1 MKPIGLIVKS
11 NHIVEAG
18 YELSTSE
25 QRLIL
30 SAIEQIPKG
39 EAIESNV
46 IYEVSADSFTR
57 LFGVH
62 PKTAYRDLKEAASKL
77 YDRSI
82 IIRTKENTLKVRWLQ
97 MLQVQNP
104 YFEDVISD
112 VHWKSVLIV
121 FSQPVIPFLS
131 DLKANFTKYFA
142 SDLKGVSSAY
152 TIRFYELIKQY
163 ESIGKREISIKDLRF
178 MLCLEDKYPL
188 FADLKRWVIDT
199 SINELNKKTPMQ
211 VSYELKKTGRKYTH
225 ITLRFTDK
233 KKNSIPDNDIK
244 PDLKISN
251 QISKSIVKQDKNTN
265 LSKLDHRAS
274 LITGSIIANQLSER
288 FKQADES
295 ILDMMKRIQSE
306 IINDEAADAWQNKLE
321 EFGVIF

>member
-1 MKPIGLIVKS
+1 MGLIVKS
-11 NHIVEAG
+11 NHVVEAG

-39 EAIESNV
+39 ETIESNV
-46 IYEVSADSFTR
+46 IYEVSADSLIR

-82 IIRTKENTLKVRWLQ
+82 IIKTKENTLKVRWLQ

-112 VHWKSVLIV
+112 THWKSVLIV

-211 VSYELKKTGRKYTH
+211 VSYELRKTGRRYTH
-225 ITLRFTDK
+225 IMLKFTDK
-233 KKNSIPDNDIK
+233 KKRLAPNNTSK
-244 PDLKISN
+244 PNIETSS
-251 QISKSIVKQDKNTN
+251 QISESIVKRPKNTN
-265 LSKLDHRAS
+265 LSNLEHRAS
-274 LITGSIIANQLSER
+274 KITSSIISNRLSDR

-295 ILDMMKRIQSE
+295 ILDMMKRIQCE
-306 IINDEAADAWQNKLE
+306 IISDEIADAWQNKLE
-321 EFGVIF
+321 EFGVVF